1 MSYTQATGMEN
12 FLRIESLVAKNR
24 HDIQKREVDNNNN
37 IYLYNAG
44 AVWVAFEYSAFQLE
58 LMTDDLDGTLVFRL
72 KDYPLP
78 FVLKVIDDIKVR
90 KLCKYRKDQDLI
102 QIQVPALNKDSF
114 NNWYRELIM
123 DFSEM

>member
-37 IYLYNAG
+37 IYLYNAS
-44 AVWVAFEYSAFQLE
+44 AVWVDFEYSAFQLE
-58 LMTDDLDGTLVFRL
+58 LMMDDLDGTLVFRL

-90 KLCKYRKDQDLI
+90 KLCKYRKNQDLI
-102 QIQVPALNKDSF
+102 QIQVPTLNRNSF